1 MFAVKVT
8 TIGNSVG
15 IVLPRDV
22 LARLRVEKGDQLFL
36 IESPL
41 GFELTPYEPSFARQM
56 DVGEQIARAER
67 DVVRQ
72 VGAAPRLGAPKAGRG
87 DEGKGD

>member
-1 MFAVKVT
+1 MFAVKIT

-36 IESPL
+36 VESPL
-41 GFELTPYEPSFARQM
+41 GFELTPYEPGFARQM
-56 DVGEQIARAER
+56 EVGEQVARAER

-72 VGAAPRLGAPKAGRG
+72 IGAPRRLAAPKAGDG
-87 DEGKGD
+87 DAGKED